1 MAPGVATAVAIS
13 IFPGVILFAFTLIRL
28 LGAPLYRTWMVAAAR
43 HAHKNGTGF

>member
-1 MAPGVATAVAIS
+1 MALRVATAVAIS